1 VLVHLNAATPEQLVR
16 IRRLGAVAT
25 TNSISYLYRS
35 AGDEVTRLHGAAE
48 QLLPH
53 RSLARHRIPFGLA
66 TDNKPADPWAAFAA
80 VVARRDM
87 RTGVVLG
94 ARERLS
100 RGQALAALTRGG
112 AWVTFAERERG
123 RLVPGWAAD
132 LAVLEHD
139 PLTAPLEALVG
150 QTARLT
156 VVGGE
161 VVHHA

>member
-1 VLVHLNAATPEQLVR
+1 
-16 IRRLGAVAT
+16 
-25 TNSISYLYRS
+25 
-35 AGDEVTRLHGAAE
+35 
-48 QLLPH
+48 
-53 RSLARHRIPFGLA
+53 
-66 TDNKPADPWAAFAA
+66 
-80 VVARRDM
+80 M

-100 RGQALAALTRGG
+100 RGQALAAFTRGG